1 MLLGQLLVDDGRL
14 LQVVEG
20 LMVVVGSLLQDAEGL
35 VDVVGRL
42 LLVVEGFG
50 PPSFENVVIGWRGS
64 SRFFDV
70 D

>member
-20 LMVVVGSLLQDAEGL
+20 LMVVVGRLLQDVEGL

-42 LLVVEGFG
+42 LIVEGIG
-50 PPSFENVVIGWRGS
+50 PPSFENVVLGWRGS

>member
-20 LMVVVGSLLQDAEGL
+20 LVVE
-35 VDVVGRL
+35 VGRL
-42 LLVVEGFG
+42 LQAVGGLVDFVVRLLLVEGG
-50 PPSFENVVIGWRGS
+50 PPSFENVVLGWRGS

>member
-1 MLLGQLLVDDGRL
+1 MEGLEVAVGRL

-20 LMVVVGSLLQDAEGL
+20 LVVVVV
-35 VDVVGRL
+35 VDRI

-50 PPSFENVVIGWRGS
+50 PASFENVVIDWRGS

-70 D
+70 DYF

>member
-1 MLLGQLLVDDGRL
+1 MLHGQLLVDDGRL

-20 LMVVVGSLLQDAEGL
+20 LVVEVGRLLQVVGGL
-35 VDVVGRL
+35 VDVVVRL
-42 LLVVEGFG
+42 LLVEGVG
-50 PPSFENVVIGWRGS
+50 PPSFENVVLGWCGS